1 MESFLQLTAK
11 KITGPPS
18 CHAAGQQ
25 KILTPL
31 WRKSPHEQGW
41 ATTLCEHEVRLWQL
55 LTRDKTKEMG
65 WVIER
70 ITEDNGD
77 IAVPWETESLC
88 FALGCLDQVA
98 ILASDIGSAKIIAEA
113 CYPRPA
119 NNMGFFHW
127 VNSF

>member
-1 MESFLQLTAK
+1 MAHNLFNSLQSFNIRNSLSGNFYSLPELERQGVGQISRLPVSIRIVLESVLRNYD
-11 KITGPPS
+11 G
-18 CHAAGQQ
+18 
-25 KILTPL
+25 
-31 WRKSPHEQGW
+31 
-41 ATTLCEHEVRLWQL
+41 
-55 LTRDKTKEMG
+55 
-65 WVIER
+65 ER